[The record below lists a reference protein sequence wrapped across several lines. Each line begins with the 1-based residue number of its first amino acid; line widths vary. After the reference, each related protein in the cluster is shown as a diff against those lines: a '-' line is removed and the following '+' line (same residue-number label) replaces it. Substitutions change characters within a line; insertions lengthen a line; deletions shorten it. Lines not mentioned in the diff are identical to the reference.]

1 VTYFPRVSLAAA
13 LCFVAAGV
21 VALGGGGELLVRGA
35 VSLARLLRVSTVI
48 IGLTIVAMG
57 TSAPE
62 LAASLTAALR
72 GSGAVALGNVVGSNI
87 LNIALIVGVA
97 AVIRPIAVHLS
108 ALRVE
113 WPVMLGFTVA
123 TIVMAGDGTIG
134 RVDGTVLLLALFVFI
149 GFLMRTARKRAASPD
164 GGILSPEID
173 ALTVRAARHHVLLDV
188 GLVVGGVALLVAGA
202 QLLVRGAVTIAE
214 IAGLSERVIGLTI
227 VAGGTSLPELA
238 TSLIAAR
245 RGEAEIALANVI
257 GSSIFNLGAILSVV
271 TLVEP
276 QGVAHESAVDLW
288 WMLAF
293 SVALLPI
300 MWSRMRVGRLEG
312 SLLLGAYL
320 VYLFFVLA

>member
-1 VTYFPRVSLAAA
+1 MSLAAA

-62 LAASLTAALR
+62 LAASLTATFR

-113 WPVMLGFTVA
+113 WPVMLGFTMA
-123 TIVMAGDGTIG
+123 TIVMALDGTIG
-134 RVDGTVLLLALFVFI
+134 RVDGVVLLLALFAFI
-149 GFLMRTARKRAASPD
+149 GSLVWTARRRVTGLD

-173 ALTVRAARHHVLLDV
+173 ALTVRPARHHVLLDL
-188 GLVVGGVALLVAGA
+188 GLVVGGVGLLVAGA

-214 IAGLSERVIGLTI
+214 VAGLSERVIGLTI

-257 GSSIFNLGAILSVV
+257 GSSIFNLGAILSAVA
-271 TLVEP
+271 LVEP
-276 QGVAHESAVDLW
+276 QVVPRDSGVDLW
-288 WMLAF
+288 WMLAYA
-293 SVALLPI
+293 VALLPI

-312 SLLLGAYL
+312 GLLLGSYL
-320 VYLFFVLA
+320 VYLFSVLA